1 MTNLPRVIL
10 ITDGSGTTK
19 LDSVGGGWGA
29 ILQFQIGE
37 RLVEREMSG
46 HLPPPVT
53 NQIAE
58 LQALIEGLSA
68 LTGACEVTV
77 ISDSEYLVKG
87 TNTWCQQWESRRW
100 RTSGGKRVANVE
112 QWKKIFELK
121 KLHKVTATWVRGH
134 AGHSENERV
143 DLLAKEA
150 RLNG

>member
-1 MTNLPRVIL
+1 MLPRVTL

-19 LDSVGGGWGA
+19 DDKIGGGYA
-29 ILQFQIGE
+29 CILQFQIGE
-37 RLVEREMSG
+37 RLVEKEMSG

-68 LTGACEVTV
+68 LTRACEVTV

-87 TNTWCQQWESRRW
+87 TNTWASQWASRGW
-100 RTSGGKRVANVE
+100 RTSGGKHVANLA
-112 QWKKIFELK
+112 QWQKIYELK

-134 AGHSENERV
+134 ADHAGNIRV
-143 DLLAKEA
+143 DELARQA
-150 RLNG
+150 RLNVT